1 MMQTYATP
9 HQAIFASLALT
20 LAFMN
25 ASWAQSELIVS
36 GTLRNEDTK
45 AKLAEVEVSVLQNGE
60 PFDQITA
67 DRNGRYFLELPMGQ
81 DYTIVF
87 GTQGMVSKRV
97 QINSSGTPEGVLEEG
112 FMFDLDMSLFEDI
125 EGFDASILDT
135 PIGIASFDDRS
146 ERIQFDLDHTN
157 DMRRRI
163 DRELDRLANLEEDL
177 ERAQMRYDNAM
188 EDAARA
194 EARER
199 WEDAYEE
206 FEKALTFI
214 PGDERA
220 QAGMDRMG
228 RALGALAQAEEDAQR
243 ALDEAAAEEAAALAA
258 EEAAAAA
265 LLAEE
270 AAAADAAA
278 RAEEAA
284 ARQAEAAAR
293 AEEAAAREAEANQP
307 DVPEEQE
314 SPEEQVQEEE
324 LEEELEEEREV
335 NVPEPQLVP
344 EQREDTS
351 GALLEATEAE
361 WKRKQ
366 DQLEADRKA
375 RQAQAQA
382 RAKNWSQ
389 RASNAEDE
397 AEAYYRKALES
408 ERQATAADVQDVK
421 DGQMIQSER
430 WKAEAAGRARNA
442 RKEMMSLD
450 NGTRTA
456 LARDIDQPY
465 EGREAEHRRKRAASW
480 DELESFKRANQTRQ
494 NNQAQAVKNRGQ
506 SALMEMDL
514 KVAAS
519 KERGFDLSL
528 PPEDRDIP
536 QGVHE
541 TSYEI
546 QNGLVIMRTVRDGDV
561 VQRYRKVVM
570 KTGTYYF
577 CGDQSIT
584 KDRWMLETNLSFD

>member
-1 MMQTYATP
+1 MQTYATP
-9 HQAIFASLALT
+9 LQAIFASLALT

-60 PFDQITA
+60 PFDEITA

-243 ALDEAAAEEAAALAA
+243 ALDEAAAEEAAGLAA

-307 DVPEEQE
+307 DAPEEQE

-324 LEEELEEEREV
+324 LEEELQEEREV
-335 NVPEPQLVP
+335 NVPEPQVVP

-366 DQLEADRKA
+366 AQLEADRQA

-430 WKAEAAGRARNA
+430 WKAEAAGRSRNA
-442 RKEMMSLD
+442 RQEMMSLD

-456 LARDIDQPY
+456 LARDIDLPY

-480 DELESFKRANQTRQ
+480 DELEAFKRANQTRQ

-519 KERGFDLSL
+519 KDRGFDLSL

>member
-1 MMQTYATP
+1 MQTYATP
-9 HQAIFASLALT
+9 LQAIFASLALT

-60 PFDQITA
+60 PYDEITA
-67 DRNGRYFLELPMGQ
+67 DRSGRYFLELPMGQ

-87 GTQGMVSKRV
+87 GTAGMVSKRV

-125 EGFDASILDT
+125 EGFDTSILDT

-157 DMRRRI
+157 DMRRSI

-243 ALDEAAAEEAAALAA
+243 ALDEAAAEEAAGLAA

-293 AEEAAAREAEANQP
+293 AEEAAAREAEANQS
-307 DVPEEQE
+307 DAPEEQE
-314 SPEEQVQEEE
+314 APEEQVQEEE
-324 LEEELEEEREV
+324 LEEEREA
-335 NVPEPQLVP
+335 NVPEPQVAP

-351 GALLEATEAE
+351 SALLEATEAE

-366 DQLEADRKA
+366 GQLEADRQA

-430 WKAEAAGRARNA
+430 WKAEAAGRSRNA
-442 RKEMMSLD
+442 RQEMMSLD

-456 LARDIDQPY
+456 LARDIDLPY

-480 DELESFKRANQTRQ
+480 DELEAFKRANQTRQ

>member
-1 MMQTYATP
+1 MQTYATP
-9 HQAIFASLALT
+9 LQAIFASLALT

-25 ASWAQSELIVS
+25 TSWAQSELIVS
-36 GTLRNEDTK
+36 GTLRNEDNK

-60 PFDQITA
+60 PFDEITA

-112 FMFDLDMSLFEDI
+112 FMFDLDMSLFENV
-125 EGFDASILDT
+125 EGFDTSILDT

-206 FEKALTFI
+206 FEKALSFI

-293 AEEAAAREAEANQP
+293 AEEAAAREADANQT
-307 DVPEEQE
+307 DAPEEQE

-324 LEEELEEEREV
+324 LEEEVAEEREV
-335 NVPEPQLVP
+335 NVLEPKVVP
-344 EQREDTS
+344 EEREDIS

-430 WKAEAAGRARNA
+430 WKAEAVGRARDA

-456 LARDIDQPY
+456 LARDIEQPY

-494 NNQAQAVKNRGQ
+494 NNQAQTVKNRGQ
-506 SALMEMDL
+506 SALMELDMM
-514 KVAAS
+514 VAAS

>member
-9 HQAIFASLALT
+9 LQAIFASLALT
-20 LAFMN
+20 LACMN

-60 PFDQITA
+60 PFDEITA

-87 GTQGMVSKRV
+87 GTAGMVSKRV

-112 FMFDLDMSLFEDI
+112 FMFDLDMSLFDNV
-125 EGFDASILDT
+125 EGFDTSILDT

-206 FEKALTFI
+206 FEKALSFI

-284 ARQAEAAAR
+284 ARQAEAASR
-293 AEEAAAREAEANQP
+293 AEEAAAREAEAEVEASQP
-307 DVPEEQE
+307 DAPEEQE
-314 SPEEQVQEEE
+314 APEEEVEAEPV
-324 LEEELEEEREV
+324 V
-335 NVPEPQLVP
+335 NVPEPQVVP
-344 EQREDTS
+344 EEREDNS
-351 GALLEATEAE
+351 VALLEATEAE

-456 LARDIDQPY
+456 LARDIDLPY
-465 EGREAEHRRKRAASW
+465 EGREAEHRRKRTASW